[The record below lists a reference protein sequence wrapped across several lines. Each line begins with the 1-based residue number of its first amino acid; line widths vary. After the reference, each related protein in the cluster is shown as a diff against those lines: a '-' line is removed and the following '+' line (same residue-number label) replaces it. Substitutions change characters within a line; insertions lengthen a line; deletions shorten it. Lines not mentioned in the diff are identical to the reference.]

1 MVVHGLVFFVHCGVD
16 GVVGDWWE
24 VGEDVLFFSADVA
37 EGLEFVS
44 EFGGVGGSV
53 GLPVSPVVFVC
64 AAVSFVEVPAASEF
78 VDVAEDFELWGV
90 FGWHVGDWC
99 AGEEEDVAGGGDGF
113 CDLFGGFGA
122 LCVGVFAVVGFV

>member
-16 GVVGDWWE
+16 GVVCDGRE

-64 AAVSFVEVPAASEF
+64 AAVSFVEVPSASEF
-78 VDVAEDFELWGV
+78 VDVSEDFELWGV
-90 FGWHVGDWC
+90 FGWHVGDGC
-99 AGEEEDVAGGGDGF
+99 AG
-113 CDLFGGFGA
+113 
-122 LCVGVFAVVGFV
+122 